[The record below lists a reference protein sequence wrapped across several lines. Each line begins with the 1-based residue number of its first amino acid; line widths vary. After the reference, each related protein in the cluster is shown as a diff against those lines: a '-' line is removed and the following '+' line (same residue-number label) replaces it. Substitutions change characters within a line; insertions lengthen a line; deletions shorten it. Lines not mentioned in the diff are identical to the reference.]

1 MIGRFF
7 SLPACLVVLF
17 CFSGC
22 STIETEKRDWSSYK
36 GPGNVYFQM
45 EEPHVV
51 ELLDDPL
58 EPLNRVVGAANFI
71 FLDYV
76 VSPLS
81 KAHRFIFPPVV
92 RRRIDNF
99 TYNMAYP
106 KRLVANVMQGQVSAA
121 GVETSRFLINGT
133 IGIAGIFDPAS
144 ELGLTRPDPE
154 DVGLAFGR
162 WGWDS
167 RIYLN
172 LPYYGSSSIRDATG
186 ELFNFVLTPTNWVP
200 GGFIFLGINSQ
211 CDQVDDVL
219 RMVRAYPDPYEAS
232 RFFWSIQRSARIA
245 RVEAGESK
253 PGNEETLM
261 ALYLAVSDRSFPS
274 SGETGEI
281 LVPATGEYLPYSY
294 WLQPEK
300 APLLFILPGL
310 GSHRENERTIALAE
324 MGYRRGFSVV
334 LISSSFHPEFM
345 SAASQQEVPGY
356 PPADIPELRNA
367 IEQVHSDLN
376 TRYPDHFTGRRALM
390 GVSMGAYHTLYLA
403 SEQESAGSKGL
414 DFDRFIAVNP
424 PVSLQ
429 YGASRLDKLYSAVN
443 TWPEEE
449 REGRIVRTLQK
460 ASSLADSTLKIDPG
474 KGLPF
479 DLEESMYLIGL
490 QYRLILRSVIHDS
503 QKRHDLDVL
512 QTEINGWQPTASYRE
527 ISDYSWM
534 EYFYAFVYPN
544 FSAKDPELDKVKDF
558 FDRGDLRSIESGLRR
573 SKSAFVFTSNN
584 DFLLSE
590 DDHAW
595 LGSTFKE
602 RLTVFE
608 GGGHTGNLYK
618 KEVQDRIFSVLEGM
632 QVSGEVTSR

>member
-1 MIGRFF
+1 MERKIFG
-7 SLPACLVVLF
+7 LPACLALLL
-17 CFSGC
+17 SLSAC

-36 GPGNVYFQM
+36 GPGNVYFQLD
-45 EEPHVV
+45 EPHPV
-51 ELLDDPL
+51 ELLEDPL
-58 EPLNRVVGAANFI
+58 EPLNRAIGAANFI

-81 KAHRFIFPPVV
+81 KVHRFIFPPAV
-92 RRRIDNF
+92 RARIDNF
-99 TYNMAYP
+99 TYTLAYP
-106 KRLVANVMQGQVSAA
+106 KRLVANLLQGEGSTA

-133 IGIAGIFDPAS
+133 LGIVGIFDPAS
-144 ELGLTRPDPE
+144 DLGFARPDPE

-167 RIYLN
+167 RTYLN

-200 GGFIFLGINSQ
+200 GGFLFLGINSQ
-211 CDQVDDVL
+211 CDRIDDVL

-245 RVEAGESK
+245 RVEPGESR

-261 ALYLAVSDRSFPS
+261 ALYLAVSDRAFPS
-274 SGETGEI
+274 TGETGEI
-281 LVPATGEYLPYSY
+281 LVPATGKYLPYSY

-324 MGYRRGFSVV
+324 MGYNRGFSVV
-334 LISSSFHPEFM
+334 VISSSFHPEFM
-345 SAASQQEVPGY
+345 SAASEQEVPGY
-356 PPADIPELRNA
+356 PPADVPELRNA
-367 IEQVHSDLN
+367 LQQVHSDLE
-376 TRYPDHFTGRRALM
+376 TSYPDQFTGRRALM

-403 SEQESAGSKGL
+403 SEQDSAESKGL
-414 DFDRFIAVNP
+414 GFDRFIAVNP

-443 TWPEEE
+443 NWPEEE
-449 REGRIVRTLQK
+449 REGRIVKTLQK
-460 ASSLADSTLKIDPG
+460 ASSLTDPG
-474 KGLPF
+474 MKIEAGRGFPF
-479 DLEESMYLIGL
+479 DLEESKYLIGL

-503 QKRHDLDVL
+503 QKRHDLEVL

-534 EYFYAFVYPN
+534 EYFYAFVYPS
-544 FSAKDPELDKVKDF
+544 FSAKDSKLEKAKDF
-558 FDRGDLRSIESGLRR
+558 FDRGDLRSLESGLRR
-573 SKSAFVFTSNN
+573 NKAAYVFTTNN

-595 LGSTFKE
+595 LGSTFEK

-608 GGGHTGNLYK
+608 GGGHTGNLHK
-618 KEVQDRIFSVLEGM
+618 KEVQDRIFSALEGM